1 MSLEKS
7 NRLFVITNNTHFQI
21 ILNYIENHP
30 VRNNYIILTITP
42 FEGYK
47 IFLEE
52 VIGSKLKL
60 LGSFINNQVDKFPVN
75 YYKLWKNYFGI
86 KKLNLSHYCFEQVI
100 FSNYDSLLQHIVL
113 AETKII
119 KPVLISDGVAIFKI
133 LDLRTTT
140 SEARLNSHSFFIKKV
155 FKIKP
160 FKQIHFFSPVDLP
173 PPKNDTIEI
182 FAYNKNINFEIV
194 ENLIYFVD
202 SPLVE
207 RDFVNIEKKIQYL
220 HCLKNKFPDKKF
232 IYFAHRRERDENL
245 IRYKFF
251 GEIRKDSVPFEERL
265 KIDKYLPK
273 IIISFISSILINLPI
288 NYPNIEFR
296 YLILEKDDI
305 IDRNFEMLYF
315 NLLNNFKLIK
325 SKNLK
330 LLDLSNKS
338 N

>member
-1 MSLEKS
+1 MM
-7 NRLFVITNNTHFQI
+7 NIFPI
-21 ILNYIENHP
+21 I
-30 VRNNYIILTITP
+30 V
-42 FEGYK
+42 
-47 IFLEE
+47 
-52 VIGSKLKL
+52 
-60 LGSFINNQVDKFPVN
+60 
-75 YYKLWKNYFGI
+75 
-86 KKLNLSHYCFEQVI
+86 
-100 FSNYDSLLQHIVL
+100 
-113 AETKII
+113 
-119 KPVLISDGVAIFKI
+119 
-133 LDLRTTT
+133 
-140 SEARLNSHSFFIKKV
+140 FFIAV
-155 FKIKP
+155 FFIG
-160 FKQIHFFSPVDLP
+160 
-173 PPKNDTIEI
+173 N
-182 FAYNKNINFEIV
+182 
-194 ENLIYFVD
+194 
-202 SPLVE
+202 
-207 RDFVNIEKKIQYL
+207 EKKIQYL